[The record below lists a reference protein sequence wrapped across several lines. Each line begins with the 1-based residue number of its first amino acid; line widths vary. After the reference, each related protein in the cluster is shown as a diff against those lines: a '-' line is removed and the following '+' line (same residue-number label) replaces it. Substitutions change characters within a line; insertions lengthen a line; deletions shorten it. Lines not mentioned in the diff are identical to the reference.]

1 MRCHVSE
8 AQDCRADTRKRV
20 NKPRRGHKDHVHGD
34 GRDATTELFTGK
46 KMPSTKSVLTK
57 TR

>member
-1 MRCHVSE
+1 MSE